1 MRLDTA
7 TIFLILCLSFQAQP
21 ARADLAVGQ
30 ALDIPGTPTIVV
42 LDKQG
47 RVVFYHVSEFFDA
60 GKFLRDLRAHL
71 HL

>member
-30 ALDIPGTPTIVV
+30 ALDLPGTPTIVV
-42 LDKQG
+42 LNRQG
-47 RVVFYHVSEFFDA
+47 QVVFVQA
-60 GKFLRDLRAHL
+60 GEIGSPEKFLRQVLTRL
-71 HL
+71 EF